1 MDSTLLVG
9 MSLGT
14 SQGTDPDHPGGL
26 NAQAASRA
34 LGFLIVG
41 LSFALGGAELLG
53 FEWSHFALPLGS
65 ILFALAIEFRICARS
80 GARILAPLPSSG
92 VVGNSNERAL

>member
-1 MDSTLLVG
+1 MNSTLLIETA
-9 MSLGT
+9 LAT
-14 SQGTDPDHPGGL
+14 SHGTDPDHPGDL
-26 NAQAASRA
+26 NAQAASWA

-41 LSFALGGAELLG
+41 LSLALGGAELLG

-80 GARILAPLPSSG
+80 DARIVVTPPCIGA
-92 VVGNSNERAL
+92 VGNPNEGAL

>member
-9 MSLGT
+9 MALRT
-14 SQGTDPDHPGGL
+14 SHGTDPGHPGSL
-26 NAQAASRA
+26 NAQPASRA
-34 LGFLIVG
+34 LGFLIVS
-41 LSFALGGAELLG
+41 LSFALGEAELLG

-65 ILFALAIEFRICARS
+65 ILFALAIEFGICAQS
-80 GARILAPLPSSG
+80 GARILVPMPSIG

>member
-1 MDSTLLVG
+1 

-14 SQGTDPDHPGGL
+14 SQSTDPDHPGGL

-41 LSFALGGAELLG
+41 LSFALGGAELPR
-53 FEWSHFALPLGS
+53 FEWSHFAMPLGS
-65 ILFALAIEFRICARS
+65 ILFALAIAFRICARS
-80 GARILAPLPSSG
+80 GTRILAPLPSVG
-92 VVGNSNERAL
+92 VVGNPNERAL

>member
-1 MDSTLLVG
+1 

-41 LSFALGGAELLG
+41 LSFALDGAELPG

-65 ILFALAIEFRICARS
+65 ILFALAIEFRICAQS
-80 GARILAPLPSSG
+80 GARILAPLPSIG
-92 VVGNSNERAL
+92 VMGNSNERAL